1 MTHTESV
8 LGLRSI
14 WVDGVFKH
22 DLVAEHKKILIK
34 RKDVAY
40 IYFLKEIIYHILKG
54 YKVAG
59 KGEQKIREIGKFE
72 MKLAKNEVGKI
83 ETKCDEI

>member
-1 MTHTESV
+1 MWP
-8 LGLRSI
+8 LMG
-14 WVDGVFKH
+14 
-22 DLVAEHKKILIK
+22 
-34 RKDVAY
+34 Y
-40 IYFLKEIIYHILKG
+40 IIYHILKG

-59 KGEQKIREIGKFE
+59 KGKQKIREIGKFE